1 MRVPSRVVRPRGGR
15 FRLPGQSVP
24 AGSESRHGALRAL
37 HHAVARL
44 AEESTKD
51 ADEALDAIMHLEE
64 AKQQTVEEH
73 YANEKQQLLNAEK
86 AHIRDIVR
94 SALEPV
100 FATLRDA
107 A

>member
-1 MRVPSRVVRPRGGR
+1 
-15 FRLPGQSVP
+15 
-24 AGSESRHGALRAL
+24 
-37 HHAVARL
+37 
-44 AEESTKD
+44 
-51 ADEALDAIMHLEE
+51 MHLEE